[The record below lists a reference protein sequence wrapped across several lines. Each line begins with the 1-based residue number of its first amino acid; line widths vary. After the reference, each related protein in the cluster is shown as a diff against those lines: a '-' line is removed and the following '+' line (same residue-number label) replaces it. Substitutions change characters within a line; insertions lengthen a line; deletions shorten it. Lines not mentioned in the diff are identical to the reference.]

1 MRQIGEI
8 LKKRREERKLKI
20 DDVKADTF
28 ISKKYIVALEEGRI
42 DGFPAEVYY
51 LGFLKRYAVYL
62 KLNPDELIS
71 MYYSSVKQNAETKN
85 QLNSVRGAGNQRLLR
100 VMAYTIA
107 ICGVTAIFLLLV
119 LTHKKNGADEAEKAR
134 AAKASATVVAVTP
147 APVPVKRIPLTLGV
161 KAFKN
166 SWIKVVTDDVTA
178 FEGIIVADA
187 SQEWTAQHRIR
198 LLIGNTKGINAS
210 LNGKP
215 IDMSKYNEPGTQ
227 ELNFTARNNNP
238 GK

>member
-85 QLNSVRGAGNQRLLR
+85 LQNSVREAGSQRLLR
-100 VMAYTIA
+100 ITMATI
-107 ICGVTAIFLLLV
+107 TAFIVVAVFLLLV
-119 LTHKKNGADEAEKAR
+119 LTHKRSERSES
-134 AAKASATVVAVTP
+134 AKAVEAKPAAQVVAINQ
-147 APVPVKRIPLTLGV
+147 APVPVKKEPLVLSIA
-161 KAFKN
+161 AFKN

-178 FEGIIVADA
+178 FEGIILTDA
-187 SQEWTAQHRIR
+187 TKEWTAKRRIR
-198 LLIGNTKGINAS
+198 LLVGNTKGVNVT

-215 IDMSKYNEPGTQ
+215 VDMTKYDQPGTQ
-227 ELNFTARNNNP
+227 ELNFTAKNTNS